1 MSGSSRSPLVPILAQ
16 AAPAAG
22 GGEGAM
28 PPWMVLVVQFGPV
41 LLLAFFL
48 FFWMPMQNQKRR
60 TNMIKALKKNDR
72 VLTES
77 GIFGTVV
84 SVDEKADRIVIRI
97 DDEKGVKL
105 TCRKSSIAGLVEAGA
120 TDKVGAAEKKAS

>member
-1 MSGSSRSPLVPILAQ
+1 MSGPISLPIVPILLSQ
-16 AAPAAG
+16 GAAAAG
-22 GGEGAM
+22 GEGSM
-28 PPWMVLVVQFGPV
+28 PPWMVLVIQFGPV

-60 TNMIKALKKNDR
+60 TSMINALKKNDR
-72 VLTES
+72 VVTES
-77 GIFGTVV
+77 GVYGTVV
-84 SVDEKADRIVIRI
+84 SVDEKADRIVLRI

-120 TDKVGAAEKKAS
+120 SDKVGAAEKKAS